1 MRALRLGREVL
12 DSPPSRLEVLA
23 ALKAL
28 FEAGHPSLSQ
38 QLLQRLAQRVA
49 EERTEF
55 PQDLEQVLLAA
66 AELETRWARPEQD
79 HPEHVLQRCPV
90 GDAGAVELAMD
101 GFGEELG
108 AAGACW
114 LSSVMGAAPSPAA
127 VLDVGAYC
135 GGSALR
141 LARHL
146 PGLQRVQLCTG
157 HTRQLLPAFANS
169 AEFGAVFIDL
179 WGSQYAEVLA
189 PGLLIWAV

>member
-1 MRALRLGREVL
+1 MPSWIPRFDRRLVAPVTGRLPYQKEVALLR
-12 DSPPSRLEVLA
+12 
-23 ALKAL
+23 
-28 FEAGHPSLSQ
+28 
-38 QLLQRLAQRVA
+38 
-49 EERTEF
+49 
-55 PQDLEQVLLAA
+55 
-66 AELETRWARPEQD
+66 
-79 HPEHVLQRCPV
+79 HVLQRCPV

-108 AAGACW
+108 AAGGWAKFAGGSKADVLPLGSCQKW